1 MNEQNMDIQENEIS
15 LLDLYLIVRK
25 NIVLILTFTTL
36 FAMIAAGYA
45 FLIVDE
51 TYASNAD
58 VMVQVQTDQTVDGS
72 YDYNTAQKLLATI
85 TEFMSKDVVLD
96 EVVRDLDLSYTPK
109 QIRNNL
115 TITSS
120 NTSFF
125 INIKFVDEDA
135 ELARQIVDSV
145 IDNAIQ
151 VANGNDAFSSLKNKM
166 TRTSFADAGVYEA
179 PNKPLYV
186 VIGIILGGITGLGFV
201 FVKELMNNSYKSKEQ
216 LEAAF
221 KIQVLGVIPEFE
233 VKEDF

>member
-1 MNEQNMDIQENEIS
+1 MNENHIDAQENEIS
-15 LLDLYLIVRK
+15 ILDLYLIVRK
-25 NIVLILTFTTL
+25 HLVLILTFTTF
-36 FAMIAAGYA
+36 FAMIAAGCA

-85 TEFMSKDVVLD
+85 TEFMSKDVVL
-96 EVVRDLDLSYTPK
+96 EQVVRDLDLSYTTK
-109 QIRNNL
+109 QIRSNL
-115 TITSS
+115 TVTSS

-125 INIKFVDEDA
+125 INIKFEDA
-135 ELARQIVDSV
+135 DKDLARQIVNSI
-145 IDNAIQ
+145 IDNTIL
-151 VANGNDAFSSLKNKM
+151 VANGNDAFSSLKNKV
-166 TRTSFADAGVYEA
+166 TRTSYADVGVYEA

-201 FVKELMNNSYKSKEQ
+201 FVKELMNNSYRSKEQ